1 MLGKSSWAIALA
13 LASLTTILQ
22 SSPSI
27 ASIHVPVVT
36 ETNCAVAAGNTQ
48 IRADLGAENF
58 NLRAT
63 KGESARSNCGLNNP
77 SPGVHE
83 ETAEERYARTCGSR
97 CGDLYVATVIRAAD
111 FASFRPRQP
120 LARSEPTSWAPVG
133 LPANFYA
140 EIEPHTIEGTLLGKP
155 AAARFTPASYRWD
168 FGDGSTRTV
177 RSKGAP
183 WKAQSLNEFSD
194 TATSHTFDRSGDYYV
209 TLTVNYSIEYYYE
222 EDADDGWEEFIGYLP
237 IASAPI
243 AMHVA
248 AVKTVLVSKTCLE
261 NPNGPGC

>member
-1 MLGKSSWAIALA
+1 MLTAKILGLV
-13 LASLTTILQ
+13 ASLTLLTAPLTVLSSELKAEADCSKSTETTTVTESVDLGSFILTG
-22 SSPSI
+22 SAAASERAGCKTTSAPPWPPSMTKEEAYAAGI
-27 ASIHVPVVT
+27 CPVVCRPT
-36 ETNCAVAAGNTQ
+36 
-48 IRADLGAENF
+48 I
-58 NLRAT
+58 
-63 KGESARSNCGLNNP
+63 
-77 SPGVHE
+77 
-83 ETAEERYARTCGSR
+83 
-97 CGDLYVATVIRAAD
+97 VATVIRAAD

-155 AAARFTPASYRWD
+155 AVARFTPASYRWD

-177 RSKGAP
+177 RGKGAP